1 MSDTILTLK
10 DLSVDFGGL
19 RAVDNVSLTVKQ
31 WNIHGIIG
39 PNGAG
44 KTTLIN
50 LVCGMT
56 HPTSGIIDFDGVEI
70 QNVQPYKIAAL
81 GMQRTY
87 QNINLFKGMTVRENI
102 VIGAHIVART
112 SLFSTVLN
120 NKSKREDDQI
130 ASEIADKWLEFF
142 HLEDKQNWKAGQ
154 LSYGDQRKLEIAR
167 ALASSPKMILLDE
180 PAAGMNLTEKQ
191 QLADTILAIRDMGL
205 TIIIIEHNMKLIMRI
220 CDEITVLDHGKMI
233 ANGTPAEIQ
242 CNPLVIESY
251 LGRKE

>member
-10 DLSVDFGGL
+10 DISVDFGGL
-19 RAVDNVSLTVKQ
+19 KAVDRVSFKVKK
-31 WNIHGIIG
+31 WSIHGIIG

-50 LVCGMT
+50 LICGMT
-56 HPTSGIIDFDGVEI
+56 QPTEGIIDFDGVEI
-70 QNVQPYKIAAL
+70 QRVQPYKIAAL
-81 GMQRTY
+81 GLQRTY

-102 VIGAHIVART
+102 IIGSHIVSRT

-120 NKSKREDDQI
+120 NRSKKEDDEI
-130 ASEIADKWLEFF
+130 ASEIADKWLTFF
-142 HLEDKQNWKAGQ
+142 HLSDKRDWKAGQ

-167 ALASSPKMILLDE
+167 ALASSPKMLLLDE

-191 QLADTILAIRDMGL
+191 QLADTILAIRDMGI
-205 TIIIIEHNMKLIMRI
+205 TIIIIEHNMKLIMKI
-220 CDEITVLDHGKMI
+220 CDEITVLEHGKLI
-233 ANGTPAEIQ
+233 ADGTPSEIQ
-242 CNPLVIESY
+242 NNPLVIESY